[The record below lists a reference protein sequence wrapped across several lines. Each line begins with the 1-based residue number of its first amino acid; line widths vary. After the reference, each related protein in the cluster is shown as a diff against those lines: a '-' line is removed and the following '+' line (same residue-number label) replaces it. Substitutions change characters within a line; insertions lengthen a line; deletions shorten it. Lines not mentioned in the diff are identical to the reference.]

1 MRAIALC
8 VAYILILHL
17 FGFPLIIG
25 VFELR
30 SRNAPQRD
38 GEKINQDDRS
48 IYTFSSSFFG
58 VLLLLDATEL
68 IRREKI
74 FSVQQYILERLLYSA
89 RIRNSMYFDSSLCS
103 ILMNDA

>member
-1 MRAIALC
+1 VRAIALC

-48 IYTFSSSFFG
+48 IYTFSSPFFWCAAAAG
-58 VLLLLDATEL
+58 
-68 IRREKI
+68 RN
-74 FSVQQYILERLLYSA
+74 
-89 RIRNSMYFDSSLCS
+89 RIN
-103 ILMNDA
+103 